1 MSKNV
6 RLKKLSLT
14 NYRNLEHIEL
24 DFQGKDSAIVGE
36 NHIGKTNTLESLFVL
51 LDNTLIDNSASIE
64 RIKPISDTKKVA
76 SIEATFDVDGE
87 EFSARKDYGEEW
99 VRARGSDTLSMK
111 GHFQK
116 LYIQG
121 TKVERASDYYSNI
134 REKFGIEA
142 KDSDKIDIVRMLL
155 SPTYLGDMGEG
166 KEWTAFR
173 AFIIRLVGDVSDED
187 VFEKYAELCPIR
199 EDLRKQGGSVDNLK
213 RKYKQDCDGLKWTI
227 SSKEAVI
234 ENLEKTEK
242 PTDEA
247 VSIAKRAIDEHDDAI
262 AALRSEKGSDVE
274 SERLQRLLSEKQ
286 SQLIDL
292 QQMAKSANGFDQNRE
307 KIEAA
312 KAKYAQANKDLSD
325 ALSERSDAL
334 IQKQREEVR
343 IKTLESERVS
353 VSESANEPFIARIR
367 EIDRGEQSVEE
378 TCPMCGQ
385 HLPDEAIA
393 EAKAKLAER
402 LASERS
408 DLIAKCKKNKARR
421 AEIDADI
428 VSAKESIAKIE
439 DALDE
444 ISSKIEAAKTKM
456 EESQSEASNIPAFEE
471 RKETEEEASLKR
483 EIRTLEENL
492 KESRSAF
499 QRGVSDKNSA
509 IVEHQEAKKPYQ
521 KTLDD
526 LAYYQRQM
534 ENLEKEKEVLKA
546 MQKDLVSLEQK
557 RECANQFLYA
567 KLKMLDENVSKVFG
581 SIKFKLIQE
590 NINGGFD
597 PVCKPY
603 IFDTIKNEST
613 GVPWA
618 SGSKSEKVETGIA
631 ILEAIKKNL
640 GLPNLPLLFDEGGEI
655 SSDTMEKRLPTDSQ
669 IICVKVRDGIQ
680 SPTVLPL

>member
-24 DFQGKDSAIVGE
+24 DFQGKDAAIVGE

-87 EFSARKDYGEEW
+87 EFSVRKDYGEEW
-99 VRARGSDTLSMK
+99 VRARGSDTLSLK

-121 TKVERASDYYSNI
+121 TKVERAADYYSNI

-173 AFIIRLVGDVSDED
+173 AFIIRLVGDVSDDD

-242 PTDEA
+242 PTDDA

-262 AALRSEKGSDVE
+262 AAIRQDKGSDVE

-286 SQLIDL
+286 SQLIAL
-292 QQMAKSANGFDQNRE
+292 QDKPNPSDEKYRE

-312 KAKYAQANKDLSD
+312 KAKYAQASKELSD

-367 EIDRGEQSVEE
+367 EIDHGEQSVEE
-378 TCPMCGQ
+378 TCPTCGQ
-385 HLPDEAIA
+385 HLPEEAID

-444 ISSKIEAAKTKM
+444 ISSKIEAAKAKM
-456 EESQSEASNIPAFEE
+456 EESQSEASNIPAFE

-483 EIRTLEENL
+483 EIKTLEENL

-534 ENLEKEKEVLKA
+534 ENLAKEKEILKS
-546 MQKDLVSLEQK
+546 MQRDLVSLEQK
-557 RECANQFLYA
+557 RELANQFLYS
-567 KLKMLDENVSKVFG
+567 KLKMLDDKVAKVFG
-581 SIKFKLIQE
+581 AIKFKLIQE

-603 IFDTIKNEST
+603 IFDTVKNEST

-640 GLPNLPLLFDEGGEI
+640 GLPNIPLLFDEGGEI
-655 SSDTMEKRLPTDSQ
+655 STDTMEKRLPTDSQ

>member
-14 NYRNLEHIEL
+14 NYRNLEHLEL

-87 EFSARKDYGEEW
+87 EFSVRKDYGEEW

-173 AFIIRLVGDVSDED
+173 AFIIRLVGDVSDDD

-274 SERLQRLLSEKQ
+274 SERLQRLISEKQ
-286 SQLIDL
+286 SQLIAL
-292 QQMAKSANGFDQNRE
+292 QEKPNPSDEKYRE
-307 KIEAA
+307 RIEAA
-312 KAKYAQANKDLSD
+312 KGKHAAANKELTD
-325 ALSERSDAL
+325 ALAERADAL
-334 IQKQREEVR
+334 ERKQREE
-343 IKTLESERVS
+343 IKVKGLEFERKS
-353 VSESANEPFIARIR
+353 VAETANEPFIARIR

-378 TCPMCGQ
+378 TCPTCGQ
-385 HLPDEAIA
+385 HLPEEAIA

-402 LASERS
+402 LAEERS
-408 DLIAKCKKNKARR
+408 ELIAKCKKNKARR

-439 DALDE
+439 DTLDE
-444 ISSKIEAAKTKM
+444 ISSRIDAAKMKIEAAR
-456 EESQSEASNIPAFEE
+456 EEEYSIPAIGE
-471 RKETEEEASLKR
+471 RVETEEEASLKR
-483 EIRTLEENL
+483 EIKTLEENL
-492 KESRSAF
+492 RESRSAF

-534 ENLEKEKEVLKA
+534 DNLAKEKEALKA

-557 RECANQFLYA
+557 RECASQFLYA

-613 GVPWA
+613 GVSWA

-655 SSDTMEKRLPTDSQ
+655 SADTMEKRLPTDSQ